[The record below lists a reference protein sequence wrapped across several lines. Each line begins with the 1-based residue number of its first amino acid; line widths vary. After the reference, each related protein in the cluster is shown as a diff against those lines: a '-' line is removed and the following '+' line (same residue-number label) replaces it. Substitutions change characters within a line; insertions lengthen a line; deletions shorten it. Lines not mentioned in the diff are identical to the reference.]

1 MERAELSVK
10 QIEEKAKNEL
20 QSIAKAGNTRQT
32 ASFVQS
38 IAETLNTKD
47 DSKSKS
53 EKSPKDNEKKKEVNN
68 TLTLT
73 PAPLPS
79 FPSPPPPPSL
89 SQSPS

>member
-1 MERAELSVK
+1 MERADLSVD
-10 QIEEKAKNEL
+10 QIEQKAKEEL
-20 QSIAKAGNTRQT
+20 QNIAKAGNTRQT

-68 TLTLT
+68 TLT

-79 FPSPPPPPSL
+79 FSSPPPPPSL